1 MFGLVRRSA
10 LFAVF
15 VLAGCAGSI
24 PSPPPPTMVVV
35 QTAHLDEARMPNDA
49 AEVSVRMP
57 DAARYTASIL
67 RAERP
72 PIRVRVVNRGDTP
85 LDVSSLRVHLTVE
98 REGTAYRCADD
109 AGPPRG
115 AREPRRLLPR
125 DDHEFERV
133 VDCVLPLAGVYT
145 VRVAVAFGDDAWKRP
160 REVQTSRLAVR
171 STAALAPRPI
181 GDTPLRAVISASP
194 MIASAQAKGSGRILI
209 AVVNTGASAMPV
221 PALRV
226 RALVRRSGP
235 GPACE
240 GESIPVRVPAFLDA
254 GASHREPIELSC
266 IALGAPGTYAIE
278 VRLVV
283 DGEEELELGT
293 VRVDVTN
300 DPSLVTPR
308 AVP

>member
-1 MFGLVRRSA
+1 MSIFVRSA
-10 LFAVF
+10 ALVAVT
-15 VLAGCAGSI
+15 VLAACAGATQA
-24 PSPPPPTMVVV
+24 PPPPTMVVV
-35 QTAHLDEARMPNDA
+35 HTSDVVDARMPNDV

-72 PIRVRVVNRGDTP
+72 PIRVRVVNRGNTP
-85 LDVSSLRVHLTVE
+85 LDVSSLRVHLAAE

-109 AGPPRG
+109 AGPARG
-115 AREPRRLLPR
+115 AREPRVLRPH
-125 DDHEFERV
+125 DDHEFERA

-145 VRVAVAFGDDAWKRP
+145 IRVAVSFGDAAWRQP

-194 MIASAQAKGSGRILI
+194 MVANAQAKGSGRILI
-209 AVVNTGASAMPV
+209 AVVNTGASAVPV
-221 PALRV
+221 PTLRV
-226 RALVRRSGP
+226 RALVRRSGT

-240 GESIPVRVPAFLDA
+240 GESIPVRVPAFLNA
-254 GASHREPIELSC
+254 GEAHHEPIELSC

-278 VRLVV
+278 VRLLV
-283 DGEEELELGT
+283 DGAEELGLGT

>member
-1 MFGLVRRSA
+1 
-10 LFAVF
+10 
-15 VLAGCAGSI
+15 
-24 PSPPPPTMVVV
+24 MVVV
-35 QTAHLDEARMPNDA
+35 HTAHVDDARMPNDA

-72 PIRVRVVNRGDTP
+72 PIRVRVVNRGKTP
-85 LDVSSLRVHLTVE
+85 LDVSSLRVRLTAE
-98 REGTAYRCADD
+98 RDGTAYRCADD

-115 AREPRRLLPR
+115 AREPRELLPR
-125 DDHEFERV
+125 DDHEFQRA
-133 VDCVLPLAGVYT
+133 VDCVLPLAGDYT
-145 VRVAVAFGDDAWKRP
+145 VRVAVSFGDSAWKQGRD
-160 REVQTSRLAVR
+160 VHTSRLTVR

-181 GDTPLRAVISASP
+181 GDTPLRAVVSASP
-194 MIASAQAKGSGRILI
+194 MVASAQAKGSGRILV

-226 RALVRRSGP
+226 RALVRRSGT

-240 GESIPVRVPAFLDA
+240 GESIPVRVPAFLNA
-254 GASHREPIELSC
+254 GESHREPIELSC
-266 IALGAPGTYAIE
+266 IALAAPGNYAIE

-283 DGEEELELGT
+283 DGEDEVGLGT
-293 VRVDVTN
+293 VRVDVTS

-308 AVP
+308 P